1 MNRLSVAALALLA
14 SPAAALAQGAP
25 PDTSFRVTFGG
36 FVDTYYAYD
45 FGTPPTLDRSFS
57 GGATFTT
64 QPARHNEFNV
74 NLAYV
79 EALVSAHRIRGRLA
93 LQAGTSVQSNYGAE
107 PTVGV
112 ISGPSLSR
120 LLQEAYAGYQVTP
133 STLGGRRHLLLAHGP
148 GELGV
153 EGQPDL
159 HAVADGGVL
168 AVLLQ
173 WRACHL
179 GGDAEAHGAPAT
191 S

>member
-1 MNRLSVAALALLA
+1 MNRYSVAALALLA

-25 PDTSFRVTFGG
+25 TDTSLHVTFGG

-45 FGTPPTLDRSFS
+45 FGTPPTLDRSFA

-79 EALVSAHRIRGRLA
+79 EALVSAPRIRGRLA

-107 PTVGV
+107 PAVGV

-120 LLQEAYAGYQVTP
+120 LHPGSVRRLPGDAF
-133 STLGGRRHLLLAHGP
+133 TLGRRRHLLLAHGH

-153 EGQPDL
+153 KGQPDL
-159 HAVADGGVL
+159 HAVAD
-168 AVLLQ
+168 
-173 WRACHL
+173 R
-179 GGDAEAHGAPAT
+179 
-191 S
+191 